1 MKRLLKSAALIAA
14 FVIAPTFGFATAQ
27 AQNLD
32 QLLEQVRTG
41 SLQKTKAAADLEN
54 RFRGAGA
61 GKAAMV
67 TALQGQRAQL
77 EARSEVL
84 EDQFAANEEE
94 LNKLRSLRQRE
105 LGDLKDLFGVI
116 QQVTGESEAA
126 FNASN
131 ISAQFPGR
139 SAKFSAISKK
149 ISQSN
154 ALLTIGEIESVFEEV
169 FNEMAQQGKVAKF
182 NTTVATAAGNKEE
195 RTVTR
200 VGVFN
205 LISDDA
211 FLTYG
216 AGGVAELPRQPDGRF
231 LSQASNLMAATSG
244 TVDFSVD
251 PTKGTLLGAA
261 VESPSL
267 MERVDQGGLVGY
279 IILGVGAVAALIA
292 FFKIFT
298 LMGVASAVNKQAA
311 NPGSPDAGNPLG
323 RVLKV
328 AQDNPSGDTEALELK
343 LTEAIMKETPKLTS
357 WLMFLKIVS
366 VVAPLAGLLGTVLG
380 MIETFQ
386 SITLFG
392 AGDPKLMAGGI
403 SQALVTTVCGLVVAI
418 PIVLL
423 HTAAASKAKR
433 VEEILEEQS
442 AGMVARQI
450 EG

>member
-1 MKRLLKSAALIAA
+1 MKQVLTIAVFIFAAVLISG
-14 FVIAPTFGFATAQ
+14 PAQ
-27 AQNLD
+27 AQTVD

-41 SLQKTKAAADLEN
+41 SLGKSKEARNLEQ
-54 RFRGAGA
+54 RFRAAGS
-61 GKAAMV
+61 GKANIV
-67 TALQGQRAQL
+67 SSLQAQRSQL
-77 EARSEVL
+77 EATSNAL
-84 EDQFAANEEE
+84 EQRFAANEEE
-94 LNKLRSLRQRE
+94 LNGLRTLRERE
-105 LGDLKDLFGVI
+105 LGDLSDLFGAV
-116 QQVTGESEAA
+116 QQIAGEAQAGFETSI
-126 FNASN
+126 

-139 SAKFSAISKK
+139 AEKFSELSKK

-154 ALLTIGEIESVFEEV
+154 ELLSIAELESVWQEI
-169 FNEMAQQGKVAKF
+169 FNEMVQQGKVAKF
-182 NTTVATAAGNKEE
+182 DASVATASGAKEN

-200 VGVFN
+200 VGAFN
-205 LISDDA
+205 LVGEGN
-211 FLTYG
+211 FLTFG
-216 AGGVAELPRQPDGRF
+216 EGGVAELPRQPDGRF
-231 LSQASNLMAATSG
+231 LSQAEDLEAASSG
-244 TVDFSVD
+244 TVEFSVD

-261 VESPSL
+261 VERPSAL
-267 MERVDQGGLVGY
+267 ERVDQGGLVGY
-279 IILGVGAVAALIA
+279 IILSVGAIAAIIA
-292 FFKIFT
+292 LWKIIT
-298 LMGVASAVNKQAA
+298 LMGVASAVQKQAS
-311 NPGSPDAGNPLG
+311 NPAAPSATNPLG
-323 RVLKV
+323 RVLQV
-328 AQDNPSGDTEALELK
+328 FHDNPKSDTEALELK
-343 LTEAIMKETPKLTS
+343 LSEAIMKETPKLTS

-450 EG
+450 ES

>member
-1 MKRLLKSAALIAA
+1 MKRLLILAAALTAA
-14 FVIAPTFGFATAQ
+14 IIIAPVQ

-41 SLQKTKAAADLEN
+41 TLQKTKAAADLEK

-61 GKAAMV
+61 GKAGIV
-67 TALQGQRAQL
+67 SALQTQRAQL
-77 EARSEVL
+77 EARSEAL
-84 EDQFAANEEE
+84 ENQFATNEEE
-94 LNKLRSLRQRE
+94 LNGLRSLRERE
-105 LGDLKDLFGVI
+105 LGDLKELFGVI

-126 FNASN
+126 FDTSN

-139 SAKFSAISKK
+139 SAKFGAISKK
-149 ISQSN
+149 INQSN
-154 ALLTIGEIESVFEEV
+154 TLLTAGEIESVWREV
-169 FNEMAQQGKVAKF
+169 FNEIVQQGKVSKF
-182 NTTVATAAGNKEE
+182 NTTVATAAGDKEE
-195 RTVTR
+195 RSVTR

-205 LISDDA
+205 LVSEDA
-211 FLTYG
+211 YLTYG

-231 LSQASNLMAATSG
+231 IGQANDLMGASGG
-244 TVDFSVD
+244 TVGFSVD

-267 MERVDQGGLVGY
+267 MERVDQGGPVGY
-279 IILGVGAVAALIA
+279 IILGVGLLAALIA
-292 FFKIFT
+292 IYKIVT
-298 LMGVASAVNKQAA
+298 LMGIASAVQKQAA
-311 NPGSPDAGNPLG
+311 NPGSPSDKNPLG

-328 AQDNPSGDTEALELK
+328 AQNNPGGDTEALELK
-343 LTEAIMKETPKLTS
+343 LSEAIMKETPKLTS

>member
-1 MKRLLKSAALIAA
+1 MKRILSIAATVAALTLSMT
-14 FVIAPTFGFATAQ
+14 APVGAQ
-27 AQNLD
+27 SVD
-32 QLLEQVRTG
+32 QLLNQITQGEF
-41 SLQKTKAAADLEN
+41 QKSQAAAELEA
-54 RFRGAGA
+54 RFRSAGA
-61 GKAAMV
+61 GKAQMV
-67 TALQGQRAQL
+67 ADLQAQRQQL
-77 EARSEVL
+77 EARSETL
-84 EDQFAANEEE
+84 EDQFAANEDQ
-94 LNKLRSLRQRE
+94 LNTLRSERQRA
-105 LGDLKDLFGVI
+105 LGDLKELFGSI
-116 QQVTGESEAA
+116 QQFAGESQAA
-126 FNASN
+126 FETSI

-139 SAKFSAISKK
+139 AEKFDAISKK

-154 ALLTIGEIESVFEEV
+154 DLLTAAEIESVWREI
-169 FNEMAQQGKVAKF
+169 FNEMAQQGKVSSF
-182 NTTVATAAGNKEE
+182 NTSVATASGAKED
-195 RTVTR
+195 RQVTR

-205 LISDDA
+205 LVSDGT

-231 LSQASNLMAATSG
+231 QSQASDLVNAAPGS
-244 TVDFSVD
+244 VVEFSVD
-251 PTKGTLLGAA
+251 PTKGQLLGAA
-261 VESPSL
+261 VESPSI

-279 IILGVGAVAALIA
+279 IILGVGAFAALIA
-292 FFKIFT
+292 IWKIIT

-311 NPGSPDAGNPLG
+311 NPGSPSDKNPLG

-328 AQDNPSGDTEALELK
+328 VTDNPSGDTEAMELK
-343 LTEAIMKETPKLTS
+343 LSEAIMKETPKLTS

-380 MIETFQ
+380 MITTFQ

-450 EG
+450 ES

>member
-1 MKRLLKSAALIAA
+1 MKRILLIAAALITAA
-14 FVIAPTFGFATAQ
+14 AIAPVQ
-27 AQNLD
+27 AQTLD
-32 QLLEQVRTG
+32 QLLDQVRTG
-41 SLQKTKAAADLEN
+41 SLQKTKAAADLEK
-54 RFRGAGA
+54 RFRSAGA

-77 EARSEVL
+77 EARSDAL
-84 EDQFAANEEE
+84 ENQFATNEEE
-94 LNKLRSLRQRE
+94 LNGLRNLRERE
-105 LGDLKDLFGVI
+105 LGDLKELFGVI

-126 FNASN
+126 FESSV
-131 ISAQFPGR
+131 ISAQYPGR
-139 SAKFSAISKK
+139 SEKFSNISKK
-149 ISQSN
+149 INQSN
-154 ALLTIGEIESVFEEV
+154 ALLTAGEIESVWREV
-169 FNEMAQQGKVAKF
+169 FNEMVQQGKVSKF
-182 NTTVATAAGNKEE
+182 NTTVATAAGDKEE
-195 RTVTR
+195 RSVTR

-205 LISDDA
+205 LVSDDA

-231 LSQASNLMAATSG
+231 IGQANDLMSASGG
-244 TVDFSVD
+244 TVNFSVD

-267 MERVDQGGLVGY
+267 MERIEQGGLVGA
-279 IILGVGAVAALIA
+279 IILIVGAIAAAIA
-292 FFKIFT
+292 IFKIIS
-298 LMGVASAVNKQAA
+298 LMGVASAVQKQAS
-311 NPGSPDAGNPLG
+311 NPGSPSDKNPLG

-328 AQDNPSGDTEALELK
+328 AQSNPGGDTEALELK
-343 LTEAIMKETPKLTS
+343 LSEAIMKETPKLTS